1 MRHRRRVVNNYSR
14 LPWLANNRP
23 SCHNPRMNIE
33 TLRDR
38 ITRDGRTLT
47 EIARVSGVGLR
58 TLNRIVNERAN
69 PMMETV
75 QRIEVALKRGK
86 RN

>member
-1 MRHRRRVVNNYSR
+1 
-14 LPWLANNRP
+14 
-23 SCHNPRMNIE
+23 MNIE

-75 QRIEVALKRGK
+75 QRIEAALKRGK

>member
-1 MRHRRRVVNNYSR
+1 
-14 LPWLANNRP
+14 
-23 SCHNPRMNIE
+23 MNIE

-58 TLNRIVNERAN
+58 TLNRIVNEKAN
-69 PMMETV
+69 PMMGTV
-75 QRIEVALKRGK
+75 QRIEAALKRGTRK
-86 RN
+86 